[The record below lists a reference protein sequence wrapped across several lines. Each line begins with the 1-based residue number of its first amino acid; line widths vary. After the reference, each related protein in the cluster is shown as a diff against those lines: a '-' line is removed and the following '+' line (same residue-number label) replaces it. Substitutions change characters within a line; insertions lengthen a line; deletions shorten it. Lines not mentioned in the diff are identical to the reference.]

1 MANPV
6 RTPNV
11 EHSREEFQHL
21 YAKEKTKPNFV
32 DPKEQFQFVRNK
44 SDRMGAVARR
54 NSVNSYK

>member
-32 DPKEQFQFVRNK
+32 DPKEQFKFVRQTEWEQ
-44 SDRMGAVARR
+44 
-54 NSVNSYK
+54 